1 MADYFGTITPLQDP
15 FKKNNINGVSI
26 VMSRNIFN
34 GAPNFWAKIE
44 FKNGDTTGEH
54 IIRNCANLADA
65 FEKAQAFVNSLS

>member
-15 FKKNNINGVSI
+15 FKKKNVNEVII
-26 VMSRNIFN
+26 VMSRSVFN
-34 GAPNFWAKIE
+34 GTPFFWAKVG

-54 IIRNCANLADA
+54 MIRDCANLADA